1 MIAAYVRVSTK
12 DQNPDLQRE
21 EISSW
26 AKANGIK
33 KVTWYEDRTSG
44 DKSSRPRL
52 DALRKDIFAGKVKT
66 VILWKLDRLARSKKD
81 GEVLLA
87 DWCGR
92 NVRVVSITQQIDLS
106 GVVGQIVASVLLGLG
121 EIELSN
127 IRERQAAGISV
138 AKKKGVYEGQTS

>member
-33 KVTWYEDRTSG
+33 KVTWYEDRISG

-52 DALRKDIFAGKVKT
+52 DTLRKDIFAGKVKT

-81 GEVLLA
+81 SEVLLA

-92 NVRVVSITQQIDLS
+92 NVKVLRCQAIDSTSSLRF
-106 GVVGQIVASVLLGLG
+106 GVAT
-121 EIELSN
+121 
-127 IRERQAAGISV
+127 RWYAPAAKER
-138 AKKKGVYEGQTS
+138 